1 MSPKF
6 ALQSSSQTAEQAM
19 TPDGRPERRAHKRYV
34 LGLAG
39 GLSRDGQQ
47 FIPCRVRDFCPD
59 GVLLDLDT
67 DAGEEVAVGGQA
79 VLTGDHL
86 TLRFSISPNDPQQ
99 EHQARVRVVRTSDR
113 AIGVSFDGENAEVVW
128 QLRQL
133 ARQLQDLLR
142 QQRDKERRARAPGAP
157 MPVEQAASAGELLEA
172 ARDQMEQFL
181 AAGMVSLFKEAG
193 DQLVAGANE
202 AGSDEEQARYL
213 ETMKEVKELKDAVE
227 TAYLGAMGG
236 GFESMV
242 NPVTARKSDETA
254 AEKELAL
261 LDTGIF
267 DGWLTTKNTISAAE
281 GALKELQFGLE
292 KRLTHLI
299 RSPIDEENNPV
310 GLVQL
315 CLVFHDAI
323 QGLGASHDARAAI
336 LSAFEQ
342 AVVKNLKQFYEDLNR
357 VFINGGVLPVV
368 ERDKPIIRSSDSH
381 TENTSRSRK
390 AEEHKQPQDVQ
401 PESQARVAT
410 ENTVAAPPDSGD
422 SDMGAADSGAAA
434 PDQSDA
440 GADSISRTPTLLP
453 PLKLGNAFR
462 AAGNL
467 INMQRMSD
475 TQRPHVGGEAAQDL
489 DTWAPARATVEQQ
502 RELLDSLSILQ
513 RSPRFAQSSDDGPL
527 DLRQKLNAAWRSA
540 GLEVGPDHHM
550 MLDIVSNLL
559 DAIMDDPFV
568 NDTTKIRVRRLAI
581 PILKVAFQDQTFFED
596 QMHPA
601 RQVLDHLGRLD
612 SESSE
617 QFTEVVDP
625 VVNGI
630 IESYEKD
637 PAVFSSAL
645 IPLKSA
651 VSKQTREFQE
661 NLEQLVS
668 EREAQQEFLK
678 SRLKDPEKS
687 VVPPSR
693 PAMVSPG
700 SGDDSDWERWL
711 NEARRCKPGDVLS
724 VEGQQGKRNKLS
736 LAWVSEDG
744 GTFVLVNS
752 LGKKVMS
759 LTVQELAMQM
769 RRGSAVAEDIANMAL
784 SDRGT
789 YRMLRSL
796 HKQLAMRASHDKL
809 TELLTR
815 KEFEARLDEAI
826 TDAVRTE
833 SCHVMYA
840 LDVEGFK
847 PIVKKAGKKVGKEL
861 LKKLAKLLEKQVAH
875 RGAVARLG
883 TSRFAVLL
891 NNVHMKE
898 GCLAIERQRE
908 TIAKTR
914 CMWRGEVFP
923 LTVSAGVLEITNMN
937 GGVEA
942 TINAVECALQRA
954 ADQGGNRIEPTGTVD
969 EPMDTDGI
977 LGAGESTILDMLSV
991 DSLRLRCQKVIPVA
1005 ENGAALPH
1013 YEILLGV
1020 QKGDG
1025 HVKLPA
1031 DFLRAAERNHQM
1043 GMVDR
1048 WVISSVFAWI
1058 GENGDKTE
1066 KIDGYSINLSA
1077 DSMSDEDVLG
1087 FVLEKFSETM
1097 VPPAK
1102 IIFEFRESAATE
1114 NISLITDFVTTL
1126 KAYGCR
1132 FAIDDFGMA
1141 DHSFSY
1147 LSSLPVDFVK
1157 INGKL
1162 VVDILSNT
1170 KDLAVVRSI
1179 NEIGH
1184 LLGKQTIA
1192 GFVENDKILARI
1204 RELGIDYAQGY
1215 GIEKPG
1221 LLSSL

>member
-1 MSPKF
+1 
-6 ALQSSSQTAEQAM
+6 M
-19 TPDGRPERRAHKRYV
+19 TPDGRPERRAHRRYV
-34 LGLAG
+34 FSLPGA
-39 GLSRDGQQ
+39 LSHDGRQ
-47 FIPCRVRDFCPD
+47 FTSCRVRDFCPD
-59 GVLLDLDT
+59 GMLLDVDT
-67 DAGEEVAVGGQA
+67 DANEEVAVGGLA

-86 TLRFSISPNDPQQ
+86 TLRFSISLNDQQQ
-99 EHQARVRVVRTSDR
+99 EHQARVRVIRTSGR

-133 ARQLQDLLR
+133 AQQLQQRLR
-142 QQRDKERRARAPGAP
+142 DQRDKERRSRTPCAP
-157 MPVEQAASAGELLEA
+157 MPVEQAAGAGELLEA
-172 ARDQMEQFL
+172 ARDRMVRFL
-181 AAGMVSLFKEAG
+181 TAGMVSLFKEA
-193 DQLVAGANE
+193 DEQLVTTANE
-202 AGSDEEQARYL
+202 AGGDAKQTNHF
-213 ETMKEVKELKDAVE
+213 ETMKEVKELRDAVQ
-227 TAYLGAMGG
+227 TAYLDAMEKGFDGMISPVGG
-236 GFESMV
+236 QESERS
-242 NPVTARKSDETA
+242 TDAQ
-254 AEKELAL
+254 ELAL
-261 LDTGIF
+261 LDTGSF
-267 DGWLTTKNTISAAE
+267 DDWLTTKNTISATE
-281 GALKELQFGLE
+281 GALKDLQFELE

-310 GLVQL
+310 GLMQL
-315 CLVFHDAI
+315 CMVFHDAI
-323 QGLGASHDARAAI
+323 QGLGASRDARAAM
-336 LSAFEQ
+336 LSAFDR
-342 AVVKNLKQFYEDLNR
+342 AVVRRLKQFYEDLNAI
-357 VFINGGVLPVV
+357 FINGGVLPVV
-368 ERDKPIIRSSDSH
+368 ERDKPVMKAFDAHAPS
-381 TENTSRSRK
+381 TNRSRRPEK
-390 AEEHKQPQDVQ
+390 DKESANDRPQ
-401 PESQARVAT
+401 SQAPAET
-410 ENTVAAPPDSGD
+410 
-422 SDMGAADSGAAA
+422 ADSGVAV
-434 PDQSDA
+434 PDDSATSTA
-440 GADSISRTPTLLP
+440 GTTRTPTLLP

-467 INMQRMSD
+467 INMQRSAD
-475 TQRPHVGGEAAQDL
+475 AQGSHVDAAFALDL

-502 RELLDSLSILQ
+502 KELLDSLSILQ
-513 RSPRFAQSSDDGPL
+513 RSPRFSQSSDGGPL
-527 DLRQKLNAAWRSA
+527 DLRQKLNATWRSA
-540 GLEVGPDHHM
+540 GLDVGPDHQM
-550 MLDIVSNLL
+550 MLDIVSNLV

-568 NDTTKIRVRRLAI
+568 NDATKVRVRRLAI
-581 PILKVAFQDQTFFED
+581 PLLKVAFQDQNFFED

-612 SESSE
+612 PESPE
-617 QFTEVVDP
+617 QFTEVIDP

-630 IESYEKD
+630 IEGYKKD
-637 PAVFSSAL
+637 PIVFSSAL
-645 IPLKSA
+645 VTLKSA
-651 VSKQTREFQE
+651 VSKQSRLFQE

-668 EREAQQEFLK
+668 ERETQQEFMK
-678 SRLKDPEKS
+678 SRLKGVEQPAAAQSRSS
-687 VVPPSR
+687 VTAPPTSD
-693 PAMVSPG
+693 G
-700 SGDDSDWERWL
+700 DSDWEGWL
-711 NEARRCKPGDVLS
+711 AEARRCKPGDVLS
-724 VEGQQGKRNKLS
+724 VEEQGKRKKLS
-736 LAWVSEDG
+736 LGWVSEDK

-752 LGKKVMS
+752 LGEKAMS

-796 HKQLAMRASHDKL
+796 HEQLAIKASQDQL

-826 TDAVRTE
+826 TDSIRTA

-847 PIVKKAGKKVGKEL
+847 PIVKKAGKKVGAEL
-861 LKKLAKLLEKQVAH
+861 LRKLAKLLKKRVAH

-883 TSRFAVLL
+883 ANRFAVLL
-891 NNVHMKE
+891 NNASMDE
-898 GCLAIERQRE
+898 GRVTIERQRE
-908 TIAKTR
+908 TIAKIR

-923 LTVSAGVLEITNMN
+923 LTVSAGMLEITEMN

-954 ADQGGNRIEPTGTVD
+954 ADAGGNRIELTGLVD

-977 LGAGESTILDMLSV
+977 LGAGESTILDMLSI
-991 DSLRLRCQKVIPVA
+991 DSLQLRCQKVIPVA

-1020 QKGDG
+1020 QKGEG

-1048 WVISSVFAWI
+1048 WVISSVFTWMD
-1058 GENGDKTE
+1058 ENQDKTE
-1066 KIDGYSINLSA
+1066 EVDGYSINLSA
-1077 DSMSDEDVLG
+1077 DSLSDDGVLA

-1114 NISLITDFVTTL
+1114 NVSLITDLVTTL

-1162 VVDILSNT
+1162 VVDILSNA

-1192 GFVENDKILARI
+1192 EFVENDKILTRV

-1215 GIEKPG
+1215 GIEKPS
-1221 LLSSL
+1221 LLASL

>member
-1 MSPKF
+1 MSPKITQ
-6 ALQSSSQTAEQAM
+6 LRSSQAVEQAL
-19 TPDGRPERRAHKRYV
+19 TPDGRPERRAHKRHV

-47 FIPCRVRDFCPD
+47 FTPCRVRDFCPD
-59 GVLLDLDT
+59 GVLLDLNT
-67 DAGEEVAVGGQA
+67 DADEEVAVGGQA

-86 TLRFSISPNDPQQ
+86 TLRFSISPNDPPQ
-99 EHQARVRVVRTSDR
+99 EHQARVRVIRTSDR
-113 AIGVSFDGENAEVVW
+113 AIGVSFDGENAEAVW

-133 ARQLQDLLR
+133 AQQLQDQLR
-142 QQRDKERRARAPGAP
+142 EQRDKERRARSPCAP

-181 AAGMVSLFKEAG
+181 AAGMVSLFKAT
-193 DQLVAGANE
+193 DDLLVAGANE
-202 AGSDEEQARYL
+202 AGGDARQTNHF
-213 ETMKEVKELKDAVE
+213 ETMQEVKELKDAVE
-227 TAYLGAMGG
+227 TAYLGAMGR
-236 GFESMV
+236 GFENMV
-242 NPVTARKSDETA
+242 NPVTAHKPDQTA
-254 AEKELAL
+254 AEQELAL
-261 LDTGIF
+261 LDTGNF

-281 GALKELQFGLE
+281 GALKEPQFELE

-299 RSPIDEENNPV
+299 RSPIDEENNAV

-323 QGLGASHDARAAI
+323 QGLGASRDARAAM
-336 LSAFEQ
+336 LSAFEH
-342 AVVKNLKQFYEDLNR
+342 AIVRKLEQFYEDLNT
-357 VFINGGVLPVV
+357 VFINGGVLPIV
-368 ERDKPIIRSSDSH
+368 ERDKPVIKPSDSH

-390 AEEHKQPQDVQ
+390 ARKDKQPRDAQ
-401 PESQARVAT
+401 PKLQARAET
-410 ENTVAAPPDSGD
+410 ADAVAAT
-422 SDMGAADSGAAA
+422 

-440 GADSISRTPTLLP
+440 SADSISRTPTLLP

-467 INMQRMSD
+467 INMQRMADAQGS
-475 TQRPHVGGEAAQDL
+475 HVGGEFAQDF
-489 DTWAPARATVEQQ
+489 DIRAPARATVEQQ
-502 RELLDSLSILQ
+502 KELLDSLSILQ

-527 DLRQKLNAAWRSA
+527 DLRQKLNATWRSA
-540 GLEVGPDHHM
+540 GLEVGPDHHL
-550 MLDIVSNLL
+550 MLDIVSNLI

-568 NDTTKIRVRRLAI
+568 SNATKVRVRRLAI
-581 PILKVAFQDQTFFED
+581 PILKVAFQDQTFFDD

-601 RQVLDHLGRLD
+601 RLVLDYLGRLD
-612 SESSE
+612 PESTE
-617 QFTEVVDP
+617 QFAEVVDP

-630 IESYEKD
+630 IEGYQKD

-651 VSKQTREFQE
+651 VSKQRRVFQE

-678 SRLKDPEKS
+678 SRLKGSEQSEAPRSRS
-687 VVPPSR
+687 VT
-693 PAMVSPG
+693 VS
-700 SGDDSDWERWL
+700 SASDSDSDWEGWL

-736 LAWVSEDG
+736 LAWVSEDQ

-759 LTVQELAMQM
+759 VTVQELAMQM

-796 HKQLAMRASHDKL
+796 HEQLAMRASHDQL

-815 KEFEARLDEAI
+815 KEFEARLDEAL
-826 TDAVRTE
+826 TDAVRTA

-847 PIVKKAGKKVGKEL
+847 PIVRKAGKKVGKEL
-861 LKKLAKLLEKQVAH
+861 LKKLARLLEKQVAH
-875 RGAVARLG
+875 RGVVARLG
-883 TSRFAVLL
+883 ASRFAVLL
-891 NNVHMKE
+891 NNARMEE
-898 GCLAIERQRE
+898 GRLTIERQRE

-914 CMWRGEVFP
+914 CMWRGEIFP

-954 ADQGGNRIEPTGTVD
+954 ADQGGNRIELTGTVE

-977 LGAGESTILDMLSV
+977 LGAGESTIIDMLSV
-991 DSLRLRCQKVIPVA
+991 DSLQLRCQKVIPVA
-1005 ENGAALPH
+1005 EKGATLPH

-1058 GENGDKTE
+1058 GENQDKTE
-1066 KIDGYSINLSA
+1066 EVDGYSINLSA
-1077 DSMSDEDVLG
+1077 DSLSDEGVLG

-1114 NISLITDFVTTL
+1114 NVSVITDFVTTL

-1141 DHSFSY
+1141 DYSFSY

-1192 GFVENDKILARI
+1192 EFVENDKILTRI
-1204 RELGIDYAQGY
+1204 RELGVDYAQGY
-1215 GIEKPG
+1215 GIQKPR
-1221 LLSSL
+1221 LLASL